1 MIRFLTSAIF
11 SSVLSLNN
19 NAQTK
24 IQSKTKPTGLKK
36 IFIILVLLSVGTSL
50 FAQKL
55 ERIEPMFWF
64 TGMQNPKL
72 QLLVHGDQ
80 IAGTTVTLN
89 YPGVKLV
96 KVNKVENPNYLFLDL
111 SLSAAVKPGTFPIN
125 FLVNGKKI
133 FSYSYELKG
142 RDKSTGRIQG
152 VTQKDF
158 IYLLM
163 PDRFANG
170 DKSND
175 VVKGLNETDLN
186 RDSMYYRHGGDIQG
200 VMNHLDYLKDL
211 GVTTVWM
218 TPEVEND
225 MAQASYHGYAVTDH
239 YKIDPRYGTNALYK
253 QYVAAAHAKGMK
265 VIKDIVHNHIGT
277 QHWFYK
283 DLPMKSWL
291 NQWPKY
297 TQTSYRDQTV
307 MDTHAATADR
317 KQMLNG
323 WFVPSMPD
331 LNEQNPYVQ
340 NYLTQNHIWWIEYAG
355 IDGLRLDTYPYN
367 DPAYMADWAVKIK
380 AEFPKL
386 SIFGETFVNGVAN
399 QAFFTQGNTVNRGFD
414 THLPGITDMAVKD
427 AIYEALN
434 GKNGWTDGINRLY
447 DVVAHD
453 FLYQDPT
460 RNCIALDNHDM
471 SRFYSV
477 VKEDFDKYKM
487 GMAILLT
494 MRGIPQ
500 MYYGTEILMKN
511 FSNPD
516 GLVRSDFPGG
526 WEGDKKDKFV
536 ADGRTAKENEA
547 FNFVKTLANFRKS
560 SAALQNGK
568 LMQFVPQDDVY
579 VYFRYTADVKGT
591 VMVIVNNTEK
601 EKNLNTERFVERTA
615 GITVAR
621 NVLTNENL
629 AFKEIKV
636 PAKTTLV
643 LELK

>member
-24 IQSKTKPTGLKK
+24 IQSKTKPAGLKK
-36 IFIILVLLSVGTSL
+36 IFIILVLLSPVTSL

-55 ERIEPMFWF
+55 ERVEPMFWF

-80 IAGTTVTLN
+80 IARTTVTLN

-111 SLSAAVKPGTFPIN
+111 SLSATVKPGTFPIN

-133 FSYSYELKG
+133 FSYSYELKT
-142 RDKSTGRIQG
+142 RDKSAGRIQG

-170 DKSND
+170 DKTND
-175 VVKGLNETDLN
+175 VVKGLNETALN

-200 VMNHLDYLKDL
+200 VMNHLNYLKDL

-253 QYVAAAHAKGMK
+253 QYVEAAHAKGMK

-367 DPAYMADWAVKIK
+367 DPAYMADWAIKIK

-477 VKEDFDKYKM
+477 VNEDFDKYKM

-547 FNFVKTLANFRKS
+547 FNYVKTLANFRKN

>member
-1 MIRFLTSAIF
+1 M
-11 SSVLSLNN
+11 
-19 NAQTK
+19 
-24 IQSKTKPTGLKK
+24 QSKTKSTGLKK
-36 IFIILVLLSVGTSL
+36 IFIILVLLLSGTSL

-80 IAGTTVTLN
+80 IARSTVTLN

-111 SLSAAVKPGTFPIN
+111 SLSATVKPGTFPIN

-133 FSYSYELKG
+133 FSYSYELKK
-142 RDKSTGRIQG
+142 RDKSAGRIQG

-175 VVKGLNETDLN
+175 VVKGLNETALN

-253 QYVAAAHAKGMK
+253 QYVEAAHAKGMK

-367 DPAYMADWAVKIK
+367 DPAYMADWAIKIK
-380 AEFPKL
+380 AEFPRL

-477 VKEDFDKYKM
+477 VNEDFDKYKM

-547 FNFVKTLANFRKS
+547 FNFVRTLANFRKN

-579 VYFRYTADVKGT
+579 VYFRYNAEPKGA

-601 EKNLNTERFVERTA
+601 EKSLNTDRFAERTT
-615 GITVAR
+615 GITTAK
-621 NVLTNENL
+621 NVISGENID
-629 AFKEIKV
+629 FKNIKV

-643 LELK
+643 LELN